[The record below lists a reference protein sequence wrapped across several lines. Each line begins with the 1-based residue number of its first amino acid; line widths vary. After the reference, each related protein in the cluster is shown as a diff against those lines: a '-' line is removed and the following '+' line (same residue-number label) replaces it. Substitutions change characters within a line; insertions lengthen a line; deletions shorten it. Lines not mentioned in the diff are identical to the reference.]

1 MDIAKHTDLAFSQDN
16 EARFQKMLPHYP
28 DREAALIPTLHMAL
42 RQFGALS
49 EEVVHFVAGKLSL
62 PPSKV
67 LAVIS
72 FYTMLHREEKGR
84 YNIQVC
90 RTLSCA
96 LAGADEV
103 IAHLEKKLGIKAGE
117 TTADGKFSITAVE
130 CLASCGSAPV
140 LQINLDEYDENLTIA
155 QVDQVL
161 ARCQ

>member
-1 MDIAKHTDLAFSQDN
+1 MDIAKQTDLAFSRDN
-16 EARFQKMLPHYP
+16 EAHFQKMLPHYP
-28 DREAALIPTLHMAL
+28 DREAALIPTLHLAL

-49 EEVVHFVAGKLSL
+49 EDVVHFVAGKLDL

-96 LAGADEV
+96 LAGAEEI
-103 IAHLEKKLGIKAGE
+103 IAHLENKLGIKIGE
-117 TTADGKFSITAVE
+117 TTADGKYSITAVE